1 MGQTRLPS
9 CIDSVSAPTALEHAA
24 PWWLPGGHLQT
35 IYASLI
41 APQTAATLK
50 PEREQWAT
58 PDDDRVVVDSWRQS
72 NPHAPTLVLFHG
84 LEGSSDSH
92 YAKAFSL
99 VCARKG
105 WHMVLP
111 HFRGCG
117 GLLNQKPR
125 AYHSGD
131 HAEINWMLKK
141 IRENAQGRVHAVGIS
156 LGGNALLRWAQEQ
169 GSDAG
174 HTVQSVASVC
184 APLDLVISGLALE
197 QGLNRWLYTPRFL
210 RTMQPKARA
219 MAQRFPGLFDVNATD
234 RASTLREFDDAFT
247 APLHGFSGVMD
258 YWERASAKPHLKRL
272 QIPSLILNA
281 LNDPFVPRDCLPQ
294 ASDVNAHTQLWQ
306 PATGGHLGFVRGAI
320 PGELLSWAQQMLD
333 WMNQQEP
340 KGIGHG

>member
-1 MGQTRLPS
+1 MDQTRLPS
-9 CIDSVSAPTALEHAA
+9 CIDAVSANMALEHDA

-41 APQTAATLK
+41 APQTAATPQ
-50 PEREQWAT
+50 PEREEWAT
-58 PDDDRVVVDSWRQS
+58 PDGDLVVVDSWRALK
-72 NPHAPTLVLFHG
+72 PHAPTLVLFHG
-84 LEGSSDSH
+84 LEGGSDSH
-92 YAKAFSL
+92 YAKAFAL

-117 GLLNQKPR
+117 GVLNRKPR

-131 HAEINWMLKK
+131 HEEIDWMLKK
-141 IRENAQGRVHAVGIS
+141 IRQAAPDSVHAVGIS
-156 LGGNALLRWAQEQ
+156 LGGNALLRWAEER
-169 GSDAG
+169 GIDASY
-174 HTVQSVASVC
+174 TVQSVASVC
-184 APLDLVISGLALE
+184 APLDLVISGMALE

-219 MAQRFPGLFDVNATD
+219 MAQRFPGLFDMQATD

-247 APLHGFSGVMD
+247 APLHGFKGVMD
-258 YWERASAKPHLKRL
+258 YWQRASAKPHLKRL

-281 LNDPFVPRDCLPQ
+281 LNDPFVPRACLPQ
-294 ASDVNAHTQLWQ
+294 HSDVNACTRLWQ
-306 PATGGHLGFVRGAI
+306 PATGGHLGFVSGPM
-320 PGELLSWAQQMLD
+320 PGELLSWALQMLA

-340 KGIGHG
+340 KVIGHG